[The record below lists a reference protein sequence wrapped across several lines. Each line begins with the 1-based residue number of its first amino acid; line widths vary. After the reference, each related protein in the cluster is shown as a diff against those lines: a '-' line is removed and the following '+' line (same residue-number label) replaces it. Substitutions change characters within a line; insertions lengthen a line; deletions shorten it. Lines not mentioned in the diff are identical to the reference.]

1 MKTIEEL
8 ESDLKIAT
16 EKWENILA
24 EQSDMVDNAISDY
37 QLCEI
42 DLSILISKLQDV
54 ENMDDLAWK
63 EKNAIE
69 IEINNL
75 KNNRV

>member
-16 EKWENILA
+16 EKWENVLA
-24 EQSDMVDNAISDY
+24 EQSAMVDNAISDY

-42 DLSILISKLQDV
+42 GLSILISKLQDV

-63 EKNAIE
+63 EKDAIE
-69 IEINNL
+69 IEICNL
-75 KNNRV
+75 QR